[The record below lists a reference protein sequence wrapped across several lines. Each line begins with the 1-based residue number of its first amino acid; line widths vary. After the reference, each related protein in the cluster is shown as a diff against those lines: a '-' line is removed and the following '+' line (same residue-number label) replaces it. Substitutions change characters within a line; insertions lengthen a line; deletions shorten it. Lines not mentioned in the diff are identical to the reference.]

1 MNKEFI
7 KEQLKMR
14 EQLKVT
20 PTRESGISE
29 VVSGE
34 LLKEGGVYLRRD
46 GLITVLKHE
55 SIGDAYFDIRNDG
68 YYFRSNG
75 SVVPDEADDGD
86 LVEVLYIPEFETESN
101 VVESSGGTKYDSG
114 KPRMDLL
121 VPEADEVTAK
131 VFTFGAGKYGDL
143 NWMKGI
149 NYSRLHAALRRH
161 VSAWA
166 RGVDLDDESGL
177 PHLAHA
183 RCCLDMLLYFQEAG
197 RIELDDRPSTQS
209 KGESK

>member
-29 VVSGE
+29 VASGE
-34 LLKEGGVYLRRD
+34 Q
-46 GLITVLKHE
+46 
-55 SIGDAYFDIRNDG
+55 
-68 YYFRSNG
+68 
-75 SVVPDEADDGD
+75 
-86 LVEVLYIPEFETESN
+86 
-101 VVESSGGTKYDSG
+101 SSGGTKYDSG

-121 VPEADEVTAK
+121 VPEADEATAK
-131 VFTFGAGKYGDL
+131 VFTFGAGKYGDY
-143 NWMKGI
+143 NWQKGI

-183 RCCLDMLLYFQEAG
+183 RCCLDMLLYFHETG

>member
-7 KEQLKMR
+7 KEQLKMQ

-20 PTRESGISE
+20 LTSESGISE

-34 LLKEGGVYLRRD
+34 LLKAGGVYLRRD
-46 GLITVLKHE
+46 GRITVLKAE
-55 SIGDAYFDIRNDG
+55 PISDGYVDIRNDG
-68 YYFRSNG
+68 YYFKKNG
-75 SVVPDEADDGD
+75 TVTNFGEDEGD

-101 VVESSGGTKYDSG
+101 PVESSGGTKYDSG

-121 VPEADEVTAK
+121 VPEADEATAK
-131 VFTFGAGKYGDL
+131 VFTFGAGKYSDY
-143 NWMKGI
+143 NWQKGI
-149 NYSRLHAALRRH
+149 NYGKLHAALRRH

-166 RGVDLDDESGL
+166 RGVDLDEESGL

-183 RCCLDMLLYFQEAG
+183 RCCLDMLLYFHETG
-197 RIELDDRPSTQS
+197 RIELDDRPSIQS